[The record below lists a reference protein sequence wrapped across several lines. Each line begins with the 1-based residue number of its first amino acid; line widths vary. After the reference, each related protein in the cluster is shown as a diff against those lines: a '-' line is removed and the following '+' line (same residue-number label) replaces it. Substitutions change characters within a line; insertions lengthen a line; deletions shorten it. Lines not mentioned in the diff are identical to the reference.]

1 MGIAESC
8 GWGCGLAGNDV
19 PDADAPLFPEGLD
32 PITTP
37 AQPLPTIEA
46 AITIAIK
53 HLEILFVSDLVSAIV
68 GKVEKRVSHAT
79 TGRRARQGADS

>member
-8 GWGCGLAGNDV
+8 GWGCGVLPGNDV
-19 PDADAPLFPEGLD
+19 PGAGVPLFAAGFD

-46 AITIAIK
+46 AITITIK

-68 GKVEKRVSHAT
+68 
-79 TGRRARQGADS
+79 RQV

>member
-8 GWGCGLAGNDV
+8 GCGWGWGLAGNDV
-19 PDADAPLFPEGLD
+19 PPLFPEGLD

-46 AITIAIK
+46 VITIAIK
-53 HLEILFVSDLVSAIV
+53 HLEVLFVPDLLSAIV
-68 GKVEKRVSHAT
+68 
-79 TGRRARQGADS
+79 RQV

>member
-8 GWGCGLAGNDV
+8 GWGCGLAGNDA
-19 PDADAPLFPEGLD
+19 PADTPLFPDGLD

-37 AQPLPTIEA
+37 AQPLPVIEA

-53 HLEILFVSDLVSAIV
+53 HLGALFVSDLVSAIV
-68 GKVEKRVSHAT
+68 
-79 TGRRARQGADS
+79 RQV